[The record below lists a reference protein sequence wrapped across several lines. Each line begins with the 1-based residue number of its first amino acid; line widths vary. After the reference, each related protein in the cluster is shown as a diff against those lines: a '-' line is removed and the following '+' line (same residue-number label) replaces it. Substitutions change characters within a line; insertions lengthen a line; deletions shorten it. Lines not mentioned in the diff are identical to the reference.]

1 MKRSIIIALLLSS
14 VSAFACMGGGMCKD
28 HQMGMMRDLG
38 LNDEQK
44 SKIRTI
50 RQEAR
55 SEKFK
60 LMDKMEELQDQTDT
74 RIMAVLNTEQKAKF
88 IELRQENVRACKGP
102 KGCEGGT
109 MRGEKNSC
117 GK

>member
-1 MKRSIIIALLLSS
+1 MKRSIIIGLLLTS
-14 VSAFACMGGGMCKD
+14 VSAFACMGGGMSKD
-28 HQMGMMRDLG
+28 HQMGMLQE
-38 LNDEQK
+38 LNLSDEQK

-50 RQEAR
+50 RQESR
-55 SEKFK
+55 EEKFK
-60 LMDKMEELQDQTDT
+60 LMDQMEELQDKTRS

-102 KGCEGGT
+102 KGCDGGT
-109 MRGEKNSC
+109 MRGENNSC